1 MKKLFSLMLLVML
14 LFITGCTSK
23 KLELVEMTNTEKLA
37 VLQEMEMPE
46 YEGVK
51 ISLNMNIENTGED
64 AGKFYVT
71 ASSFTNLKEDASFLE
86 YLDAEFDIDFEG
98 VKLLGKAQLFVTK
111 ENVYLETDASSQ
123 QGATTITYK
132 GKEKMVLPEVI
143 NAEEILAALDQID
156 FEEAFSEPSE
166 EDLAEMEPMFN
177 AMKVYQDETK
187 VKVELTINK
196 ALLLEMMGDQYVEEM
211 PNRKNTMAG
220 MSMVDMI
227 ISSLSD
233 ETSIVLTM
241 NMNENIVTS
250 MSVEASNI
258 KINDEES
265 GVNVNGYFSLNV
277 EMNAS
282 LPKVPTASQL
292 EEYQEVEYFSILN
305 LFMARPVIIG

>member
-14 LFITGCTSK
+14 FFMTGCTSK

-71 ASSFTNLKEDASFLE
+71 ASSYTNLKADASFLE
-86 YLDAEFDIDFEG
+86 YLDAEFDVDFEG
-98 VKLLGKAQLFVTK
+98 VKLLGKAKLFVTQ
-111 ENVYLETDASSQ
+111 ENAYLETDASSQ

-132 GKEKMVLPEVI
+132 GKEKMVLPEII
-143 NAEEILAALDQID
+143 NSEEILAALNQIN
-156 FEEAFSEPSE
+156 FEEVFAEPTE

-177 AMKVYQDETK
+177 AMKVYQDDTK
-187 VKVELTINK
+187 LKVELTINK
-196 ALLLEMMGDQYVEEM
+196 ALLLEMMGDQYIEEDM
-211 PNRKNTMAG
+211 PLDSMSMAG
-220 MSMVDMI
+220 MI

-233 ETSIVLTM
+233 DTSIVLTV

-250 MSVEASNI
+250 MSVEAT
-258 KINDEES
+258 KIQIVNEET
-265 GVNVNGYFSLNV
+265 GVNVSGYLSLKV

-305 LFMARPVIIG
+305 LFMPRINQIG